1 MTDEREIK
9 LSVPAGFTLPNLD
22 GVAGLRQ
29 VDRGVRVLEATYW
42 DTPGLDLLRAGHGLR
57 HRTSDGAD
65 GRWTL
70 KGGTHREGAQLVRDE
85 VEIEGTPGQPPGELL
100 ASLAGEMGPIDLQP
114 VASLRTRRHIVDL
127 ADDRGERWAEVADD
141 RVAVLRD
148 GDAVHD
154 WREVEVEIVG
164 PADQS
169 REDAVLARLRAAGA
183 GEPESSSKYAQALRA
198 LGYRLPEREPA

>member
-1 MTDEREIK
+1 MADEREIK
-9 LSVPAGFTLPNLD
+9 MSVPAGFTLPNLD
-22 GVAGLRQ
+22 GVAGVRQ

-57 HRTSDGAD
+57 HRTSDGGD

-85 VEIEGTPGQPPGELL
+85 IEMEGPPDHPPGRML
-100 ASLAGEMGPIDLQP
+100 AGLAGEIGAVEVQP
-114 VASLRTRRHIVDL
+114 VASLRTERHIVDL
-127 ADDRGERWAEVADD
+127 VDDRNERWAEVADD

-148 GDAVHD
+148 GDPVHD
-154 WREVEVEIVG
+154 WREVEVEMLG

-198 LGYRLPEREPA
+198 LGYRLPEREPV